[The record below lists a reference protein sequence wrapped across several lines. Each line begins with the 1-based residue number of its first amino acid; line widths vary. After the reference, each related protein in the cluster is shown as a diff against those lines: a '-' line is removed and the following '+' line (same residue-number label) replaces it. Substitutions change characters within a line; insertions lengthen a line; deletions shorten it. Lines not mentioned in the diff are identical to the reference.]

1 MCPRKRWSTVLQVCK
16 MSGKTLRDLLILAAV
31 FGAIWLLIAIAPWKV
46 DTVGMGISVEKE
58 QALGEMLV
66 EDWMFE
72 EGQLELVT
80 NPTLDSAMYVLNQ
93 RLLSTLEDSE
103 YDHHIWV
110 VKEDQINA
118 YTLPGG
124 YILVNSGLIEFSDSP
139 EEVAAVIAHELGH
152 VEHRH
157 VVSRLIKEFGLTIL
171 FSVLSGGDPILLS
184 ELSRSLLSNMF
195 NRKQEEEAD
204 EFSWDMM
211 VKAEMDPRILATFF
225 RKLKDEYPSMPEEFE
240 FLGTHPHHNA
250 RIRSTLERSLP
261 DTFNATPLTLDW
273 ERVKSSIAQGQDEK

>member
-1 MCPRKRWSTVLQVCK
+1 

-31 FGAIWLLIAIAPWKV
+31 FGAIWLIVAIAPWKV
-46 DTVGMGISVEKE
+46 DSPGMGISVEKE
-58 QALGEMLV
+58 QTLGEMIV

-80 NPTLDSAMYVLNQ
+80 NPTLDSAMHLLND
-93 RLLSTLEDSE
+93 RLLSAMDESQ
-103 YDHHIWV
+103 YDHHIWI
-110 VKEDQINA
+110 VKENQINA

-157 VVSRLIKEFGLTIL
+157 VVSRLIKEFGLTIV
-171 FSVLSGGDPILLS
+171 FSVLSGGDPVLLS

-204 EFSWDMM
+204 EFSWQLM
-211 VKAEMDPRILATFF
+211 VKAGLDPRILATFF
-225 RKLKDEYPSMPEEFE
+225 RKLKDEYPSMPEEYE
-240 FLGTHPHHNA
+240 FMSTHPHHNA

-261 DTFNATPLTLDW
+261 DSFNANPLTINW
-273 ERVKSSIAQGQDEK
+273 EKVKASLHDKPSEN